1 MVKEECGNGTD
12 HDDAD
17 AERCGTAWSR
27 LESRLEIRYKAAFHE
42 EPYMYCRGCNNEKE
56 REVLHRNDQL
66 SGP

>member
-17 AERCGTAWSR
+17 AESSR
-27 LESRLEIRYKAAFHE
+27 AARSHVESRLEIRYKVVMHE

-56 REVLHRNDQL
+56 REVLHKDDQL
-66 SGP
+66 SAP